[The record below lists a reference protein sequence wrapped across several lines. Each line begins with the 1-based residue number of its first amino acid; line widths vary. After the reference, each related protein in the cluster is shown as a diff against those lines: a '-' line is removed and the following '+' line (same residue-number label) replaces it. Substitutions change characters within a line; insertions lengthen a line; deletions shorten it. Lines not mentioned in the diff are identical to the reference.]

1 MNINKPIKLSY
12 FLFMIVTGRKIREL
26 RHAKNWSQHDLAN
39 AANIDQATVSRI
51 EAETKVPRTDTL
63 VAIATALGVPP
74 EVLLGANPETAIVY
88 RREHDPAL
96 SSIVNDRI
104 NTLTTEQ
111 LKELNI
117 LLSSEDGKAVLSALL
132 RLQTK
137 ESLEKVRRLLEV
149 LGEE

>member
-1 MNINKPIKLSY
+1 MLMNINKPKKFPY
-12 FLFMIVTGRKIREL
+12 FSFMIVTGRKIREL

-63 VAIATALGVPP
+63 VAIATALGVSPD
-74 EVLLGANPETAIVY
+74 VLLGTTTIVY
-88 RREHDPAL
+88 PRERDPEL
-96 SSIVNDRI
+96 SSIVSDRI

-111 LKELNI
+111 LRELNI

>member
-1 MNINKPIKLSY
+1 MPASISKHKKLPY
-12 FLFMIVTGRKIREL
+12 FSFMIVTGRKIRKL
-26 RHAKNWSQHDLAN
+26 RHAKNWSQLAN

-63 VAIATALGVPP
+63 VAIATALGVSPD
-74 EVLLGANPETAIVY
+74 VLLGVNPEMTIVY
-88 RREHDPAL
+88 RREHDPEL
-96 SSIVNDRI
+96 GSIVSDRL

-111 LKELNI
+111 LRELNI

-137 ESLEKVRRLLEV
+137 ESLQKVRRLLEV

>member
-1 MNINKPIKLSY
+1 
-12 FLFMIVTGRKIREL
+12 MIVTGRKIREL
-26 RHAKNWSQHDLAN
+26 RHAKDWSQLDLAN

-63 VAIATALGVPP
+63 VAIATALGVSPD
-74 EVLLGANPETAIVY
+74 VLLGTTTIVY
-88 RREHDPAL
+88 PQERDPEL
-96 SSIVNDRI
+96 SSIVSDRI

-111 LKELNI
+111 LRELNI

>member
-1 MNINKPIKLSY
+1 MSFWVQTPKQLS
-12 FLFMIVTGRKIREL
+12 FT
-26 RHAKNWSQHDLAN
+26 
-39 AANIDQATVSRI
+39 
-51 EAETKVPRTDTL
+51 
-63 VAIATALGVPP
+63 
-74 EVLLGANPETAIVY
+74 
-88 RREHDPAL
+88 RRERDPEL
-96 SSIVNDRI
+96 GSIVSDRL

-111 LKELNI
+111 LRELDI

>member
-1 MNINKPIKLSY
+1 MNINKLIKFPY
-12 FLFMIVTGRKIREL
+12 FLVMIVTGRKIREL

-63 VAIATALGVPP
+63 VAIATALGVSPD
-74 EVLLGANPETAIVY
+74 VLLDTNSETTIVY
-88 RREHDPAL
+88 RREHDSEL
-96 SSIVNDRI
+96 SSIVSDRI
-104 NTLTTEQ
+104 NTLTIEQ